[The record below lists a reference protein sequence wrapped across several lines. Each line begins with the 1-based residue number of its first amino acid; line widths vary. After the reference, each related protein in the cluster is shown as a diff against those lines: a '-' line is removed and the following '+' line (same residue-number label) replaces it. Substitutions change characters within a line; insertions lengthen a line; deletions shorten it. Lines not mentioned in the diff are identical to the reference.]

1 MFTQRIKSSKSLTER
16 WQAHCENGPRTTGTP
31 LFLSPASLL
40 LPGMQFLHPSS
51 VRVQTGAPGWA
62 LGGASGREGFD
73 IRLSHREPRE
83 PVHKSESSTQSC
95 LLILWMKIH
104 GTYLE
109 FFSLPCISSRTVT
122 WTQPSRWAMIHPGYG
137 SYWLILSKD
146 GSEARRGQTLIQ
158 RLMTLIW
165 ERRLNTVPWEA
176 AGRWLKV
183 EDGPLPHG
191 YCAGQ
196 EAHDANGY
204 YFRCVVNDPWLYPL
218 PFIQSNV

>member
-1 MFTQRIKSSKSLTER
+1 MLWKWAPNNR
-16 WQAHCENGPRTTGTP
+16 NP

-40 LPGMQFLHPSS
+40 LPGMQFLHLSS
-51 VRVQTGAPGWA
+51 VRMQTGAPGWA
-62 LGGASGREGFD
+62 PGGAWGREGFD

-83 PVHKSESSTQSC
+83 LVHKSESSTQSC

-104 GTYLE
+104 GTYLQ
-109 FFSLPCISSRTVT
+109 FFSLPCISSSTVT

-137 SYWLILSKD
+137 SSWLLLSKD

-165 ERRLNTVPWEA
+165 ECRLNTVPWEA
-176 AGRWLKV
+176 AERWLR
-183 EDGPLPHG
+183 PLPHG

-196 EAHDANGY
+196 EAHDANRY
-204 YFRCVVNDPWLYPL
+204 YFRCVVNDPCPPP